1 MLHFVKGKSGTISTA
16 ARGVKENILIFP
28 FAEMTEAGTS
38 LCIRG
43 LLIVTL

>member
-1 MLHFVKGKSGTISTA
+1 MLNFAGGKSGTVSTA
-16 ARGVKENILIFP
+16 ARGVKKNILIFQ
-28 FAEMTEAGTS
+28 FTEITEAGTS